1 VPASWVTADEVDG
14 GDPAPRV
21 WLEDRG
27 MPYVL
32 AVKGTEPL
40 VRRRRDGELASS
52 AGLGPASTSLV
63 GLVRMAGSRWAIE
76 EGFQQ
81 ARTEVGLDHDEVR
94 RWPGW
99 YRHITLALL
108 AHAFL
113 VVTRTKAGDQTT
125 GTRPPDRPARPA
137 PLTVPEVHHGPAGP
151 PAHPSWWAGSRP
163 HPRVRPE

>member
-52 AGLGPASTSLV
+52 ACLGPASTSPL
-63 GLVRMAGSRWAIE
+63 GLV
-76 EGFQQ
+76 
-81 ARTEVGLDHDEVR
+81 
-94 RWPGW
+94 P
-99 YRHITLALL
+99 
-108 AHAFL
+108 AHHL
-113 VVTRTKAGDQTT
+113 
-125 GTRPPDRPARPA
+125 
-137 PLTVPEVHHGPAGP
+137 GPAGAGLP
-151 PAHPSWWAGSRP
+151 GRHPHQGRRP
-163 HPRVRPE
+163 DNGDAAA

>member
-40 VRRRRDGELASS
+40 VRRRRDGELAS
-52 AGLGPASTSLV
+52 ACLGPASTSLV

-76 EGFQQ
+76 EALPTGQD
-81 ARTEVGLDHDEVR
+81 RGRPGPR
-94 RWPGW
+94 RG
-99 YRHITLALL
+99 
-108 AHAFL
+108 
-113 VVTRTKAGDQTT
+113 
-125 GTRPPDRPARPA
+125 A
-137 PLTVPEVHHGPAGP
+137 PLAGLVPAHHLGPAGACLP
-151 PAHPSWWAGSRP
+151 GRHPHQGRRP
-163 HPRVRPE
+163 HNGDAAA